1 MSSTVANGISAIAR
15 GSAFVFTCRVTGA
28 AFTLLLQVILARWL
42 GAAELGIYV
51 LAFSWCVLL
60 ANFSH
65 VGLAY
70 STVRVVGHAL
80 GNDRPGLI
88 WGYLRRMSQIVI
100 VTSIVFAA
108 VGIVFVM
115 LVKEPAGGERMTY
128 LLAMAIVPLFAY
140 INIRCPIAVAFRW
153 ISLAFFWTEV
163 VRPIAICILVAGI
176 WYFSGALNAATVMA
190 VQLAMMLGVAIVL
203 SVNVRQRLSRELPH
217 TKPQYETR
225 NWMRLALPLM
235 IIGMYGNY
243 FPEFMLILIGVQVP
257 SDQVAIFNASYRL
270 ALIVTFLLTA
280 VDAVTSPVTARLYA
294 ENNTGGTP
302 RFCQQ
307 RRRCC
312 RFRSSG
318 THAVGV
324 IRSRVSR
331 RLHHN
336 DDSRA
341 CATRAS
347 FCRPCDLTTFGDG
360 APGSLPRRIRR
371 GPACFGSPR
380 IHTGSDLW
388 HTRRRNGGAAG
399 DARLVDRPASA
410 RRDPYWSPPIHIRP
424 VDPCPRLIVA
434 FLSRKPARIVG
445 V

>member
-294 ENNTGGTP
+294 ENNIEELQRVVSRAALLGFASSVAAVVGFAVLGRMLLGLFGPEFLAGYTTMMILVLAQLVRASAGPVISLLSVTGHQDRCLAVFGAALLVSVVLVFILVPIYGTP
-302 RFCQQ
+302 
-307 RRRCC
+307 
-312 RFRSSG
+312 G
-318 THAVGV
+318 AAMAVLLVTLGWSIALHRLVEIHIGV
-324 IRSRVSR
+324 RPSIFG
-331 RLHHN
+331 LL
-336 DDSRA
+336 
-341 CATRAS
+341 TRAQ
-347 FCRPCDLTTFGDG
+347 G
-360 APGSLPRRIRR
+360 
-371 GPACFGSPR
+371 
-380 IHTGSDLW
+380 
-388 HTRRRNGGAAG
+388 
-399 DARLVDRPASA
+399 
-410 RRDPYWSPPIHIRP
+410 
-424 VDPCPRLIVA
+424 
-434 FLSRKPARIVG
+434 
-445 V
+445 